1 MNRFVLLILIVAP
14 VSVFA
19 NTEPQMVIE
28 SRQAI
33 KQFGSRLKDE
43 LQKGMK
49 KGGPEKAIQVCHTVA
64 KELADSTSQQLGWNI
79 GRTSLKVRNP
89 ENAPDSWELQ
99 VLDEFEKRKDQGGDI
114 TKMEH
119 YETIQT
125 NEKKVFRYMKAIPT
139 SGLCLSCHGQS
150 LSTKVIEQLDTLYP
164 EDQAR
169 GFETGDIRGA
179 FTITRPVD

>member
-1 MNRFVLLILIVAP
+1 MNRFVLLTFIVAP
-14 VSVFA
+14 ASVFA
-19 NTEPQMVIE
+19 GSEPAMVDE

-49 KGGPEKAIQVCHTVA
+49 KGGPEAAIQVCHTVA
-64 KELADSTSQQLGWNI
+64 TELADSTSQQLGWNI

-89 ENAPDSWELQ
+89 KNAPDVWELQ
-99 VLDEFEKRKDQGGDI
+99 VLDEFEKRKSNGGDI

-119 YETIQT
+119 YEVIQT
-125 NEKKVFRYMKAIPT
+125 NGKKVFRYMKAIPT
-139 SGLCLSCHGQS
+139 SGLCLSCHGPS
-150 LSTKVIEQLDTLYP
+150 ISTNVIDQLDALYP

-169 GFETGDIRGA
+169 GFKVGDIRGA
-179 FTITRPVD
+179 FTITRPIQ